1 MGKRLTLLSLWMKA
15 YMVYQDKHHYCIL
28 IAYKSRKKLYVDN
41 YMYVVFN
48 NTQHNTV
55 HTVTLVT
62 FKLDVYT
69 VYARH
74 STKIHF
80 PPHSFA
86 RFIASYRIRPRTYC
100 WVSINCVTS
109 AVFVIIIIIGLWLG
123 GNLVVG

>member
-1 MGKRLTLLSLWMKA
+1 MGKRLTLLSLLMKA
-15 YMVYQDKHHYCIL
+15 DMAYQDKNHYCCIL
-28 IAYKSRKKLYVDN
+28 IAYKSRKKKLYVVSDN

-80 PPHSFA
+80 PPHYFV
-86 RFIASYRIRPRTYC
+86 RFIASYRIRPRTCCY
-100 WVSINCVTS
+100 VSIHCFTS
-109 AVFVIIIIIGLWLG
+109 DITVI
-123 GNLVVG
+123 